1 MGVNQDYSMVYEYF
15 KKAVELRYEEVNENI
30 KNLPNQSCIIE

>member
-15 KKAVELRYEEVNENI
+15 KKAVELGYEEANENI